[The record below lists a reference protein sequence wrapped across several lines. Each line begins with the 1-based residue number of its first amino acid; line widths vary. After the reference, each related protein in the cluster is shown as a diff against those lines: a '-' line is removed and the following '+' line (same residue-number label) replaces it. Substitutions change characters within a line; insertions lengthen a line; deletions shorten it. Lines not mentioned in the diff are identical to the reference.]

1 MRTVLRLT
9 FLLPLIFLVFVA
21 LPLGAEV
28 FIQCPGDVNGD
39 GISDD
44 PNIVCIQL
52 TAGDGFVSMADGTP
66 MYVFGFND
74 VTGIPADMIMDEGM
88 LAANFSAPLITA
100 KEGQQVYL
108 SLTNVGMTMRPDLF
122 DPHTVHFH
130 GFPNAAPVFDGEP
143 FASIA
148 IVMGSTLTYY
158 YNIVFPGTYMYHCHV
173 EAVEHM
179 QMGMLGS
186 LFMRPI
192 QDDNAG
198 LKDLGIQP
206 PLNQPF
212 EGFAYND
219 GDGSTGYHVV
229 YPLQIASFDPLF
241 HAADEEIQPLAF
253 AKMRDVYPMLN
264 GRGYPDTINPNPLAP
279 PILPDGSTGKES
291 QKISSLITATS
302 GQKILLRI
310 SSLST
315 TSFHTLSALGIPMK
329 VVGRDARL
337 LRGPTG
343 NNLYY
348 DTNSI
353 TLGGGQSADV
363 ILDTTNVS
371 AGTYFLYVTNL
382 DHLNNDAEEYGGMMT
397 EIVIN

>member
-1 MRTVLRLT
+1 MRTALKMT
-9 FLLPLIFLVFVA
+9 FFLPLFFLA
-21 LPLGAEV
+21 LAASPLGAEV

-52 TAGDGFVSMADGTP
+52 TAGDGFVKMADGSD
-66 MYVFGFND
+66 MYVFGFED
-74 VTGIPADMIMDEGM
+74 VTGTPPDMIMDTGM
-88 LAANFSAPLITA
+88 RAANFSAPLITA

-108 SLTNVGMTMRPDLF
+108 SLTNVGMVVRPDLF
-122 DPHTVHFH
+122 DPHSVHFH

-143 FASIA
+143 FASFA
-148 IVMGSTLTYY
+148 IQMGSTLTYY
-158 YNIVFPGTYMYHCHV
+158 YNIVVPGTYMYHCHV

-186 LFMRPI
+186 LYVRPI
-192 QDDNAG
+192 QDDDDG

-212 EGFAYND
+212 QGFAYND
-219 GDGSTGYHVV
+219 GDGSTGYHAA
-229 YPLQIASFDPLF
+229 YPIQIASFDPLF

-253 AKMRDVYPMLN
+253 SKMRDVYPMLN
-264 GRGYPDTINPNPLAP
+264 GRGYPDTVNPS
-279 PILPDGSTGKES
+279 PIVNQDGYPA
-291 QKISSLITATS
+291 QKISSLITATR

-315 TSFHTLSALGIPMK
+315 TSFHTLTALGIPMK
-329 VVGRDARL
+329 VVGKDARL
-337 LRGPTG
+337 LRGLTG

-348 DTNSI
+348 DTNSV

-382 DHLNNDAEEYGGMMT
+382 EHLNNDAEEYGGMMT